1 MNKQKILVIILSIV
15 TVVAVCAIIVC
26 SISIF
31 NYAQSI
37 NDTQAD
43 NSNNI
48 KPTESAAADD
58 VMDNKDEISLLIQQD
73 PVIYT
78 YEDMENDVKAI
89 AEHYSDL
96 VKYNVLTETFDQRNV
111 YDIVVGDEYAENHL
125 LVTGSIHACEYITT
139 KLVMRQLDDFLKD
152 LSTDEIVYNGLTA
165 NELLDNCAIHVIPMI
180 NPDGVSISQSGLDGL
195 KTEAAKN
202 KIAEIAALDGQQIT
216 EDYLTT
222 WKANAEGIDLN
233 RNFDASWEDYAGASH
248 PSSSHYKGAS
258 IGCANESRALIELTE
273 KYPFKRTISYHTQ
286 GEVIYWY
293 FGQEGEFRTQTEE
306 FAKLISSE
314 TGYVLDENYTALDPA
329 GYKDWALDKLNIP
342 SVTIEVGK
350 GVNPVEH
357 SQIDSIWEKNQNVW
371 YAALYN
377 IRQQT
382 L

>member
-1 MNKQKILVIILSIV
+1 M
-15 TVVAVCAIIVC
+15 
-26 SISIF
+26 
-31 NYAQSI
+31 
-37 NDTQAD
+37 
-43 NSNNI
+43 
-48 KPTESAAADD
+48 
-58 VMDNKDEISLLIQQD
+58 
-73 PVIYT
+73 
-78 YEDMENDVKAI
+78 
-89 AEHYSDL
+89 
-96 VKYNVLTETFDQRNV
+96 
-111 YDIVVGDEYAENHL
+111 
-125 LVTGSIHACEYITT
+125 
-139 KLVMRQLDDFLKD
+139 
-152 LSTDEIVYNGLTA
+152 
-165 NELLDNCAIHVIPMI
+165 
-180 NPDGVSISQSGLDGL
+180 
-195 KTEAAKN
+195 
-202 KIAEIAALDGQQIT
+202 
-216 EDYLTT
+216 
-222 WKANAEGIDLN
+222 
-233 RNFDASWEDYAGASH
+233 
-248 PSSSHYKGAS
+248 
-258 IGCANESRALIELTE
+258 TE